1 MRGYDDF
8 YDICTIDS
16 PRIVTIDR
24 GRGKTCRW
32 VCNLCR
38 PRGKMMLIVR
48 IAFIPTEMDRD
59 FSSHSRKYFIRKTR
73 NEKRQLFSPSL
84 FFFEFRVAISNVSLS
99 LSLARSLSL
108 ALSLSFSLTRLL
120 ALALSLSRSL
130 SLALALSLALSLSH
144 SLSLFLSLS
153 LTRSLSLALSL
164 ALSLSHSL
172 SLSLSLARSPAKHC
186 STRYYLHIS
195 EARFN

>member
-108 ALSLSFSLTRLL
+108 ALSLSL
-120 ALALSLSRSL
+120 SL
-130 SLALALSLALSLSH
+130 SLACSLSLFHSLARSLSLSLSH
-144 SLSLFLSLS
+144 SLSLFL
-153 LTRSLSLALSL
+153 TRSRSRSR
-164 ALSLSHSL
+164 
-172 SLSLSLARSPAKHC
+172 SLARPRNIA
-186 STRYYLHIS
+186 RRVIIS
-195 EARFN
+195 IFQKRVLINLI